1 MNDTSASLL
10 QRLRQPEDEAA
21 WRQFV
26 RLYAPLLYHWAW
38 QRMGLQ
44 SQDAAD
50 LVQDVFVI
58 LVRKLPEFA
67 YDPRQRFR
75 GWLWT
80 VVRNQW
86 LTRRRHSAPD
96 MVPLVENDLVGP
108 DGAAEVAEEEY
119 RRCLVQQALRLM
131 QAEFEPTTWKAC
143 WESVVAGRPA
153 AAVAAELGITANA
166 VYIARSR
173 VTKRL
178 RDELRDLLD

>member
-1 MNDTSASLL
+1 MNDTSPSLL

-26 RLYAPLLYHWAW
+26 QLYAPLLYHWAW
-38 QRMGLQ
+38 RRMGLQ

-86 LTRRRHSAPD
+86 LSRRRRSAPAAL
-96 MVPLVENDLVGP
+96 PLVESDLETTDAV
-108 DGAAEVAEEEY
+108 AELAEEEY
-119 RRCLVQQALRLM
+119 RRCLVQHALALM
-131 QAEFEPTTWKAC
+131 RSEFEPTTWKAYC
-143 WESVVAGRPA
+143 ALVVAGRSA
-153 AAVAAELGITANA
+153 AEVAAELGITANA

-178 RDELRDLLD
+178 RDQLRGLLD